1 MDYDALLR
9 YFTADEIRQHIKP
22 MNQDDINLFVRAAQ
36 GTTKKERQRFI
47 TDMQRLKQ
55 IVARPA
61 QAERN

>member
-1 MDYDALLR
+1 MDYDDLLR

-22 MNQDDINLFVRAAQ
+22 TCQWDIDLFVRAAR

-55 IVARPA
+55 ITARLA
-61 QAERN
+61 QAPRN

>member
-36 GTTKKERQRFI
+36 GKTKRERQKFI
-47 TDMQRLKQ
+47 TDMQRLKRITQQ
-55 IVARPA
+55 IA
-61 QAERN
+61 QAPRN